1 MAAIVPSIIQK
12 GYVLPRSHDLVKIRA
27 NFDYPPYSQYMS
39 ISYPGERN
47 AHYRDSI
54 CAANNALA
62 ACIRNLFC
70 MLIRSS

>member
-12 GYVLPRSHDLVKIRA
+12 EYVLPRSHDLVKIRA
-27 NFDYPPYSQYMS
+27 NIDHPPYSQYMS

-54 CAANNALA
+54 CAAN
-62 ACIRNLFC
+62 ACISGLPREPVLFAHQ
-70 MLIRSS
+70 I